1 MMDFIMFPTIMA
13 IIALGIYK
21 LFELFVCKK
30 ERLLLIEKMADNGAM
45 PKFPVP
51 RLYDNLSFSS
61 SALKIG
67 CLMLGMGLG
76 LLVGY
81 LLCYLT
87 IPVYLNSENFHNY
100 RNVIS
105 LIYGACVLGFGGA
118 GLVVAFITELK
129 LVQKQEKSQ
138 DLQ

>member
-1 MMDFIMFPTIMA
+1 MMDFITVPVVIA

-30 ERLLLIEKMADNGAM
+30 ERLLLIEKMADNGTM
-45 PKFPVP
+45 PKFPIP
-51 RLYDNLSFSS
+51 QLHGNLSFSS

-67 CLMLGMGLG
+67 CLMLGMGMG

-81 LLCYLT
+81 LICYLS

-118 GLVVAFITELK
+118 GLVLAFITELK

-138 DLQ
+138 NLQ